1 MITNL
6 RMDLRFK
13 LYLGPAPLPLLAA
26 EPRPLAPGPRAQ
38 AEQLAQLELDDH
50 CVCC

>member
-1 MITNL
+1 MIVQLYLLIGYSTN
-6 RMDLRFK
+6 
-13 LYLGPAPLPLLAA
+13 LGPAPLPLLAA
-26 EPRPLAPGPRAQ
+26 EPWPLAPGPRAE